1 MLRVLLERVE
11 LLPTEAPDEPWAFR
25 GIVWAPGGAGRVA
38 VRRREPERVVLPAPT
53 VAQLSR

>member
-25 GIVWAPGGAGRVA
+25 GVVWAAARNGMAAVAPRQGA
-38 VRRREPERVVLPAPT
+38 REPALASA
-53 VAQLSR
+53 AQG